1 MEKYIYK
8 ITNKINGLSYIG
20 QAKDYKKRFS
30 DHRAMMY
37 GKEPEKK
44 LYKNDQ
50 NRTFYLI
57 YPADEAEKVFK
68 GHDINPVHK
77 LRLDTIQEFS

>member
-44 LYKNDQ
+44 LYKAFQQFGLENF
-50 NRTFYLI
+50 TFELI
-57 YPADEAEKVFK
+57 IVF
-68 GHDINPVHK
+68 DSVA
-77 LRLDTIQEFS
+77 S